1 MALASAIKGAR
12 HTAQVITWKDGDGDA
27 QDLTG
32 ATLTGRIGDRNGE
45 TRLIDGALAVTN
57 AAGGEFTWAYG
68 SGDVAVSGDFLVQFV
83 ATYGDGKNDKTLVEP
98 WRVEREIVVV

>member
-1 MALASAIKGAR
+1 M
-12 HTAQVITWKDGDGDA
+12 
-27 QDLTG
+27 TG

-68 SGDVAVSGDFLVQFV
+68 SGDVAVSGDFSVQFV